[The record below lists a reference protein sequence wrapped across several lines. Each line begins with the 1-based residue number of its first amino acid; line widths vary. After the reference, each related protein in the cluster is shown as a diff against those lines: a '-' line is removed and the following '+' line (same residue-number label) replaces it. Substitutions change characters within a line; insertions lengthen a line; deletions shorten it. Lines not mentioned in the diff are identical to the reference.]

1 MEQEFKQQDVMEFGL
16 SYQPGFKEFPVA
28 KYKQSYFSG
37 VDWYKDGTFSRISTF
52 CIDFFD
58 YSFHPNKC
66 ANQLMS
72 ILLWNVSFL
81 KNILLTIAQL
91 ILLINR
97 ICFRIKRKK
106 ARNMIL
112 SRWNLYVQIL
122 KSHIFNEGKE
132 NLYCAL
138 FALRFTDMV
147 YQISFVKH
155 ILYNKKKKISI

>member
-1 MEQEFKQQDVMEFGL
+1 LEQEFKQQDVMELGL

-37 VDWYKDGTFSRISTF
+37 VDWYKNGSFLRITTF

-81 KNILLTIAQL
+81 KKYTFDNCTS
-91 ILLINR
+91 NT
-97 ICFRIKRKK
+97 
-106 ARNMIL
+106 
-112 SRWNLYVQIL
+112 
-122 KSHIFNEGKE
+122 FNE
-132 NLYCAL
+132 
-138 FALRFTDMV
+138 
-147 YQISFVKH
+147 
-155 ILYNKKKKISI
+155 